1 MPELDNPQGESAVQ
15 TVTESSAAPQA
26 PGSAVVEPVKEAPAP
41 AAVDVD
47 ALQKQLEKLTMENN
61 LHKNKLD
68 KIESAKEEARKA
80 ELSEVDR
87 LKEEL
92 AQRDARE
99 AQREAKEFRSATI
112 EEYLKD
118 SPAALKAAKALI
130 AKNPGNLVWGDGLT
144 EDEARLDLQGQ
155 LDALREVV
163 GEPAS
168 PAADAPQQRSNN
180 PITRNEP
187 DPDRAA
193 LVTEARKTGDWSKVI
208 GDIPSV
214 AAQIKTFE

>member
-26 PGSAVVEPVKEAPAP
+26 PGSAIVEPAKAAAPAE
-41 AAVDVD
+41 VEEMVSKKDLD
-47 ALQKQLEKLTMENN
+47 KIQMEANN
-61 LHKNKLD
+61 YKNKL
-68 KIESAKEEARKA
+68 AKFEAQEEEARKA
-80 ELSEVDR
+80 NLSEVDR

-92 AQRDARE
+92 AQRDVRE

-144 EDEARLDLQGQ
+144 EDEARADLQGQ

-163 GEPAS
+163 GETKPAETT
-168 PAADAPQQRSNN
+168 PTQRSNN
-180 PITRNEP
+180 PMTRAEP

-193 LVTEARKTGDWSKVI
+193 LVMEARKTGDFSKLI
-208 GDIPSV
+208 GSIPSV
-214 AAQIKTFE
+214 QEQIKTFDK